1 MYTLAGSLALEVDGL
16 EDPRPKPKFDV
27 PNSSSSSSSLSNRP
41 PSLATGF
48 FFPVG
53 PLLAV
58 FCITC

>member
-1 MYTLAGSLALEVDGL
+1 MDTLAGSLALVVDGL
-16 EDPRPKPKFDV
+16 EDPRIKFDV
-27 PNSSSSSSSLSNRP
+27 PNNSSSSSSLSNRP

-58 FCITC
+58 FCTTYIS